1 MVLRRSGWPL
11 ALALLLALALALGLG
26 AWGAQRAWGLSRDS
40 ASRPEAT
47 PPGREA
53 VGGPGVEQG
62 QVQENVEYIIRDAR
76 GRIKERKTVGGK

>member
-26 AWGAQRAWGLSRDS
+26 AWGLSRDS

-47 PPGREA
+47 PPGRDG

-76 GRIKERKTVGGK
+76 GRIKERKTVGGQ